1 MNFANPKTDFTF
13 KRLFGSDGHKRLTI
27 SLLNNILERT
37 KENEITEIKF
47 CNIENI
53 PAMDSEKESYLD
65 ILCTDK
71 LQNNFIIEMQIAKEQ
86 AFRKRSVFYT
96 ALGIVEQM
104 HKGDEY
110 GKIKPV
116 IFIGIL
122 NHPMFANRNRVISHH
137 IVCDMDTAK
146 QSFEEVEWHY
156 VELCN
161 FDKELHD
168 LHTDMDK
175 WLYFLKKAESLTV
188 IPSQFAQSP
197 EFKEAFEVIEQ
208 SLWTPEERR
217 AYLKSLDEL
226 NKNSRLQAGIF
237 EEGVEKGIEQGIEKG
252 VRQEKE
258 QVAMR
263 LLKKNMS
270 LDDIAELIGL
280 SIEQIHVLAG
290 ALAKDKDLKNK

>member
-1 MNFANPKTDFTF
+1 MKMNFANPKADFTF
-13 KRLFGSDGHKRLTI
+13 KRLFGSDGHKNLTI

-37 KENEITEIKF
+37 EHNQITEIKF

-71 LQNNFIIEMQIAKEQ
+71 LGNKFIIEMQVAKEQ

-104 HKGDEY
+104 HKGDDY
-110 GKIKPV
+110 SKIKPV

-122 NHPMFANRNRVISHH
+122 NHPMFANKDRVISHH
-137 IVCDMDTAK
+137 IVCDVDTAR

-161 FDKELHD
+161 FNKTLEQLKTN
-168 LHTDMDK
+168 LDK
-175 WLYFLKKAESLTV
+175 WLYFLKEAASLSV
-188 IPSQFAQSP
+188 IPDQFTNSP

-217 AYLKSLDEL
+217 AYLKSLDAL
-226 NKNSRLQAGIF
+226 NKNNRLQAGIF
-237 EEGVEKGIEQGIEKG
+237 DEGLEEGIQRKAEA
-252 VRQEKE
+252 
-258 QVAMR
+258 VAIKM
-263 LLKKNMS
+263 LKKNKS
-270 LDDIAELIGL
+270 FDEISELTEL
-280 SIEQIHVLAG
+280 TIEQITT
-290 ALAKDKDLKNK
+290 LKTKLK

>member
-1 MNFANPKTDFTF
+1 MKMNFANPKADFTF
-13 KRLFGSDGHKRLTI
+13 KRLFGSEGHKNLTI

-37 KENEITEIKF
+37 QGNEIVEITF

-53 PAMDSEKESYLD
+53 PAMNSEKESYLD

-71 LQNNFIIEMQIAKEQ
+71 LNHTFIIEMQVAKEQ

-96 ALGIVEQM
+96 ALGIVDQM
-104 HKGDEY
+104 HKGDDY
-110 GKIKPV
+110 SKIKPV

-122 NHPMFANRNRVISHH
+122 NHPMFANRDRVISHH
-137 IVCDMDTAK
+137 IVCDMDTAM

-161 FDKELHD
+161 FHKELD
-168 LHTDMDK
+168 ELQTNMDK

-188 IPSQFAQSP
+188 VPVQFAQSP

-217 AYLKSLDEL
+217 AYLKSLDDL
-226 NKNSRLQAGIF
+226 HKNSRLQAGIF
-237 EEGVEKGIEQGIEKG
+237 EEGFEEGMQKG
-252 VRQEKE
+252 VQEEKE
-258 QVAMR
+258 FVAINF
-263 LLKKNMS
+263 LKIGLS
-270 LDDIAELIGL
+270 SQIIAQGTGL
-280 SIEQIHVLAG
+280 SIEEINRLQ
-290 ALAKDKDLKNK
+290 KKMQK

>member
-1 MNFANPKTDFTF
+1 MKMNFANPKADFTF
-13 KRLFGSDGHKRLTI
+13 KRLFGNDGHKNLTI
-27 SLLNNILERT
+27 SLLNSILGRT
-37 KENEITEIKF
+37 RDNEITKITF

-71 LQNNFIIEMQIAKEQ
+71 LDNKFIIEMQVAKEQ

-96 ALGIVEQM
+96 AVGIVEQM
-104 HKGDEY
+104 HKGNDY
-110 GKIKPV
+110 SIIKPV

-122 NHPMFANRNRVISHH
+122 NHPMFANKDRVVSHH
-137 IVCDMDTAK
+137 IVCDMDTST

-161 FDKELHD
+161 FHKELD
-168 LHTDMDK
+168 ELQTSLDK

-188 IPSQFAQSP
+188 IPTQFAHSP

-217 AYLKSLDEL
+217 AYLKSLDAL
-226 NKNSRLQAGIF
+226 NKDIRLQAGIF
-237 EEGVEKGIEQGIEKG
+237 EEGFEEG
-252 VRQEKE
+252 VQKEKE
-258 QVAMR
+258 FVAINF
-263 LLKKNMS
+263 LKMGLS
-270 LDDIAELIGL
+270 SQIIAQGTGL
-280 SIEQIHVLAG
+280 SIEQIDELH
-290 ALAKDKDLKNK
+290 KKMQK